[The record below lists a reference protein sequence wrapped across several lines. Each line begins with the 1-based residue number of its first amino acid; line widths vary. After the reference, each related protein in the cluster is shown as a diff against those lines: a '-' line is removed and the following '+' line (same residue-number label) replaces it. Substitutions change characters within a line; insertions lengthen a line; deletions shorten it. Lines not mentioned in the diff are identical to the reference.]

1 MGLANWL
8 TIVRILLVPVFVT
21 SLVYNRPVLALVTFV
36 VAGVTDMM
44 DGYIARTRGT
54 KTRLGAFLDPLADK
68 LLLTVSFV
76 TITYKFSKIL
86 PFWLTAIVLSRD
98 LLLILV
104 AVLIMLTGG
113 QIHPAPTSLGKVST
127 VFQMLTVGAALLD
140 ARRRRRPRALAGAA
154 EPGGGDGRAHGGVR
168 GPVPRAG
175 AALRRLGRTLMP
187 KRVPETGV
195 RVLAVEPGGLA
206 AGAGLRPGDRLLRVN
221 GQPLRDLVDFHVQ
234 AGEEE
239 LAIEVDRS
247 GRPCSVV
254 LERKWGRDLGLECEP
269 PAPAEI
275 STCANKCVFCFIH
288 QLPKGLRKSLYVK
301 DDDYRLSFLHG
312 NYITLTDLP
321 ESEIQRIIDLHLT
334 PLYVSVHATDPALRY
349 LLLGSPKTIKGDL
362 MERLR
367 RLAES
372 GIRLHTQIVL
382 CPGLNDGPHLE
393 RTVRELGELHPGVH
407 TVAVVPVGLTRH
419 REGLYPLRS
428 ITPAEAGAT
437 LDAIHAWQADF
448 RARLGTRLVFA
459 ADELYLQAGRQVP
472 PASAYEEFSVVED
485 GVGPGAPVRGRVST
499 AGRPSGPPALAP
511 LARGDG
517 RDRGAVRADPGPP
530 APEAPRTRSPHR
542 DRGGAERV
550 LRAGHHRGWAHDG
563 AGRGALP
570 LRAFA
575 GRRRLRP
582 ARGAHRDEGGL
593 PRRRGARRPGA
604 RPGDPDRRPRGD
616 RARIRRRPAGPGPPG
631 RVRRGPPCGSP
642 WSPWWDA
649 RTSGSRPSSIA

>member
-1 MGLANWL
+1 
-8 TIVRILLVPVFVT
+8 
-21 SLVYNRPVLALVTFV
+21 
-36 VAGVTDMM
+36 
-44 DGYIARTRGT
+44 
-54 KTRLGAFLDPLADK
+54 
-68 LLLTVSFV
+68 
-76 TITYKFSKIL
+76 
-86 PFWLTAIVLSRD
+86 
-98 LLLILV
+98 
-104 AVLIMLTGG
+104 
-113 QIHPAPTSLGKVST
+113 
-127 VFQMLTVGAALLD
+127 
-140 ARRRRRPRALAGAA
+140 
-154 EPGGGDGRAHGGVR
+154 
-168 GPVPRAG
+168 
-175 AALRRLGRTLMP
+175 MP

-234 AGEEE
+234 AGEEQ

-247 GRPCSVV
+247 GRACSVV

-459 ADELYLQAGRQVP
+459 ADELYLQAGRPVP

-485 GVGPGAPVRGRVST
+485 GVG
-499 AGRPSGPPALAP
+499 
-511 LARGDG
+511 LARRFED
-517 RDRGAVRADPGPP
+517 
-530 APEAPRTRSPHR
+530 E
-542 DRGGAERV
+542 
-550 LRAGHHRGWAHDG
+550 
-563 AGRGALP
+563 
-570 LRAFA
+570 F
-575 GRRRLRP
+575 RRL
-582 ARGAHRDEGGL
+582 A
-593 PRRRGARRPGA
+593 A
-604 RPGDPDRRPRGD
+604 RPGRPRWRRSRVATVVTGELFAPIL
-616 RARIRRRPAGPGPPG
+616 ARLLPKL
-631 RVRRGPPCGSP
+631 RVRGLRTEIVAVRNEFFGPAITVAGLMTGQDVALSLSGRSLGDVVFVPRVALTETKGVFLDDVAPADLARDLETPIVALEATARGFVDGLLGRALP
-642 WSPWWDA
+642 A
-649 RTSGSRPSSIA
+649 A